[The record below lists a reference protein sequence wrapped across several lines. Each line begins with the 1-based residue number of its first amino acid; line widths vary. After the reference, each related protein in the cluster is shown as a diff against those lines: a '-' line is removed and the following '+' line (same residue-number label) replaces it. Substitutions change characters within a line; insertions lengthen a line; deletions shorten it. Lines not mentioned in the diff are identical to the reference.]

1 MHRKLYYSQIFTPI
15 YLFIIFAVFNLLNT
29 KITTDQPKAFLV
41 VVTITAF
48 VTFFGIFYFLTA
60 VLLTRRYKA
69 LFLYP
74 VKEQTDIELLL
85 KRSAKHIRVMV
96 YFGFGL
102 YFIAPFIYLLV
113 QILQGLGPIV
123 DYGVSSE
130 NTVASTGFGII
141 LAAITYLKM
150 KQNMIKLAWIQ
161 GYPVPR
167 LSLRYKIVVPIL
179 SLILLLL
186 IIIFAY
192 TLSSIRAL

>member
-1 MHRKLYYSQIFTPI
+1 
-15 YLFIIFAVFNLLNT
+15 
-29 KITTDQPKAFLV
+29 
-41 VVTITAF
+41 
-48 VTFFGIFYFLTA
+48 
-60 VLLTRRYKA
+60 
-69 LFLYP
+69 
-74 VKEQTDIELLL
+74 
-85 KRSAKHIRVMV
+85 
-96 YFGFGL
+96 
-102 YFIAPFIYLLV
+102 
-113 QILQGLGPIV
+113 
-123 DYGVSSE
+123 
-130 NTVASTGFGII
+130 VASTGFGII